1 MPRLSPFADN
11 SRRVNPARK
20 RKWETYIAKYP

>member
-1 MPRLSPFADN
+1 MPRPLQPADKIRPLN
-11 SRRVNPARK
+11 LTRK